1 MNSWGHGIIEVGQE
15 DIHELEGC
23 DIVAFQF
30 AEAGA
35 MGYHAGVFFVT
46 AECKVYFTCYMEP
59 SAYSG
64 MHRFMPW
71 ESLEK
76 IFPPLKEFDH
86 SIADINVVVPNGWK
100 YRYLGAGNHLLIKQS
115 IWKQFQDEALTLGKG
130 HPETILYNLWLD
142 AVLETLKCA

>member
-46 AECKVYFTCYMEP
+46 AECKVYFTWLYGAFRLFWDAQVYAM
-59 SAYSG
+59 G
-64 MHRFMPW
+64 
-71 ESLEK
+71 ES
-76 IFPPLKEFDH
+76 
-86 SIADINVVVPNGWK
+86 
-100 YRYLGAGNHLLIKQS
+100 
-115 IWKQFQDEALTLGKG
+115 
-130 HPETILYNLWLD
+130 
-142 AVLETLKCA
+142 